1 MDRFHFHPFLFS
13 FFCLALF
20 GFSSIPVAFA
30 GSYQKIAPGDTITL
44 GEFVFD
50 DDFVATTT
58 ACTVGITDPLNVEII
73 ASTTPM
79 TANTD
84 GWHYYNYTT
93 ALNAPSGVWPSVM
106 ICGTVARGDLV
117 IVDKSFI
124 VDWSVVST
132 STIKGV
138 VDESLTV
145 ATSSLS
151 AVINANTG
159 AAVLSASS
167 SLFATLPASIWSFS
181 GRTLTSFGTLV
192 ADTASAVWAS
202 VSRTLTGAG
211 LDSGSLATLSD
222 IQTATSS
229 LASAI
234 TTGTGT
240 VNSNTDAQLLAA
252 STSLAAFINNNS
264 NVTILAASTSLAA
277 YLSTHTDAASSSI
290 ASFVNAN
297 TNTTVLAA
305 STSLAAFIN
314 ANTNT
319 QTSGITSAVNLVTE
333 SASTSLAAAL
343 STASSS
349 IVSQILTSITSIP
362 ALVWSYSSRT
372 LTTFGTL
379 IADVWTNTTRTLTG
393 AGLDSGSLATQSY
406 IDTATST
413 LAAEIQDGW
422 TVTLSD
428 FGETTVNTAYKAKLQ
443 VLNHATI
450 PTDADSL
457 PTVVITDSAGTV
469 QVSGSAMTKDSNG
482 TYSYSYSIAGSAVGG
497 VWETVVSVVVN
508 GQTVKVNDY
517 WSLSSSPADVAI
529 IEVTDKIIPTI
540 TASVRIDN
548 MGTSASDFYYVYC
561 IVSSEANVCGG
572 NDDVDSASGT
582 AFINAGEFTN
592 LSLSLDDVG
601 TTGTYW
607 FKVKAR
613 ALAETNWAAST
624 EQFTA
629 VSESEP
635 APAPAPAPSGG
646 GGGGGGSTVVT
657 TNVLTQ
663 SPTVSKRG
671 DANGDGRVNLV
682 DFSVAAYWYKRAN
695 PPASVDLNGD
705 RKVDLVDFSI
715 MAFHWSG

>member
-1 MDRFHFHPFLFS
+1 MKNYTSYFYFFLPARTERYVWAGFIFFCFIFFS
-13 FFCLALF
+13 FFSISVAL
-20 GFSSIPVAFA
+20 A

-58 ACTVGITDPLNVEII
+58 DCTIGITNPLNVELVP
-73 ASTTPM
+73 STTPM
-79 TANTD
+79 TANND

-93 ALNAPSGVWPSVM
+93 AWNAPSGVWPSVM

-117 IVDKSFI
+117 MVDKSFI

-145 ATSSLS
+145 ATSSLA
-151 AVINANTG
+151 AVINANTV
-159 AAVLSASS
+159 ATVLTASS
-167 SLFATLPASIWSFS
+167 SLFATLPATIWSFS

-192 ADTASAVWAS
+192 ADTASAVWTS

-222 IQTATSS
+222 VQTATSS

-234 TTGTGT
+234 TTGTGS
-240 VNSNTDAQLLAA
+240 VNANTDAQLLAA
-252 STSLAAFINNNS
+252 STSLATFINNNS
-264 NVTILAASTSLAA
+264 NATILAASTSLAA
-277 YLSTHTDAASSSI
+277 YLSAHTDAASSSI

-297 TNTTVLAA
+297 TNSTVLAA

-319 QTSGITSAVNLVTE
+319 QTAAVTSAVNANTN
-333 SASTSLAAAL
+333 AQIA
-343 STASSS
+343 TASSS
-349 IVSQILTSITSIP
+349 LTATLPASI
-362 ALVWSYSSRT
+362 WNYSTRT
-372 LTTFGTL
+372 LTSFGSL
-379 IADVWTNTTRTLTG
+379 VSDIWSATTRTLTG
-393 AGLDSGSLATQSY
+393 AGLDSGTLATQSY

-413 LAAEIQDGW
+413 LAAKIESGS

-443 VLNHATI
+443 VLNHATV

-457 PTVVITDSAGTV
+457 PTVVITDSVGTV
-469 QVSGSAMTKDSNG
+469 QVGAGVMTKDSNG
-482 TYSYSYSIAGSAVGG
+482 TYSYSYSIGGSAVGG

-508 GQTVKVNDY
+508 GETVKVNDY

-529 IEVTDKIIPTI
+529 IEITDKIIPFI
-540 TASVRIDN
+540 TANVRIDN

-561 IVSSEANVCGG
+561 IVSSEDNLCGG
-572 NDDVDSASGT
+572 NDDIDFASDT
-582 AFINAGEFTN
+582 VYINAGGFIN
-592 LSLSLDDVG
+592 LSLTLDEM
-601 TTGTYW
+601 TTAGTYW

-629 VSESEP
+629 ESDAIP
-635 APAPAPAPSGG
+635 PVTPPGG
-646 GGGGGGSTVVT
+646 GGGGGGGGGAAVITTPTIAVSSYNGADFNRDGKVNST
-657 TNVLTQ
+657 
-663 SPTVSKRG
+663 
-671 DANGDGRVNLV
+671 
-682 DFSVAAYWYKRAN
+682 DFSILLAFWQKQPPFKN
-695 PPASVDLNGD
+695 PYVDINKDG
-705 RKVDLVDFSI
+705 KVNSVDFSI
-715 MAFHWSG
+715 LLYQWKK